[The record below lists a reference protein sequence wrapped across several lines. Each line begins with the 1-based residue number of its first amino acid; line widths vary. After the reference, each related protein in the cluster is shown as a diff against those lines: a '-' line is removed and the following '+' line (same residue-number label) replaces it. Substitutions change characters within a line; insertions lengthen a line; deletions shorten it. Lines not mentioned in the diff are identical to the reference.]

1 MIINYAETF
10 QFFTANNFIVYRK
23 KRQEN
28 IKWKNWN
35 GLNLKKRKKGKSIAS
50 LFPSMIVLQYL

>member
-35 GLNLKKRKKGKSIAS
+35 GLNLKEKGKSLAS
-50 LFPSMIVLQYL
+50 LFPSMIVLQ